1 MNLSPGYEKQERKIL
16 DVFLKMNW
24 EEQHLIAGMLL
35 ALARENYAQIK
46 AAERTAHICQTS
58 GKIIQLPACEG
69 ARR

>member
-1 MNLSPGYEKQERKIL
+1 MNLSSGYEKQERKIL
-16 DVFLKMNW
+16 DIFLKMNW

-46 AAERTAHICQTS
+46 AAERAAHTCQTS

>member
-1 MNLSPGYEKQERKIL
+1 MTVTPQQQKIL
-16 DVFLKMNW
+16 DIFLKMNW

-46 AAERTAHICQTS
+46 AAERAAHTCQTS